1 MTTVDTQPQQPART
15 DEELKAQ
22 QRAALRKAALEYHE
36 FPTPGKISVTPTKP
50 LSNQRDLAL
59 AYSLAWPQ
67 PAKRS
72 SKTSPTR
79 SATPRA
85 ATSSAW

>member
-36 FPTPGKISVTPTKP
+36 FPT
-50 LSNQRDLAL
+50 
-59 AYSLAWPQ
+59 
-67 PAKRS
+67 
-72 SKTSPTR
+72 
-79 SATPRA
+79 RA
-85 ATSSAW
+85 RFP

>member
-59 AYSLAWPQ
+59 AYSPASPR

-72 SKTSPTR
+72 SPTSPTP
-79 SATPRA
+79 SATPPA
-85 ATSSAW
+85 ATWSLW